1 MRRTRRPAVSREKT
15 ASASGLRNRLPLQT
29 KTTSKVS
36 SGTRDSVTAVDEQV
50 SLAPA
55 GPRES
60 LAERGATIESSWSD
74 GERRY
79 LLTAEPFARY
89 SLDEADVPV
98 LEHEARVRA
107 LVAGQQHPD
116 VPGEAGELI
125 RAEEA
130 SALHDA
136 GMELG
141 SHSLS
146 APRSAHARRRASSS
160 MSWYGV
166 EAGDRGADRPSPAA
180 RFAYP
185 YGLYDE
191 RVVQAAGDGGLRARL
206 RLAALGPG
214 GRSRRHACPRRRG
227 TARTGSHSSSLGLR
241 RPSR

>member
-1 MRRTRRPAVSREKT
+1 M
-15 ASASGLRNRLPLQT
+15 
-29 KTTSKVS
+29 
-36 SGTRDSVTAVDEQV
+36 DELL

-74 GERRY
+74 GERRD

-116 VPGEAGELI
+116 VPGDAGELI

-141 SHSLS
+141 SHTLS
-146 APRSAHARRRASSS
+146 HPDLHTLDDAELEHELVGSKQAIEELTGEPCRTL
-160 MSWYGV
+160 
-166 EAGDRGADRPSPAA
+166 
-180 RFAYP
+180 AYP
-185 YGLYDE
+185 CGIYDE
-191 RVVQAAGDGGLRARL
+191 RVVRAAGEAGYELAFGWLPGAWRRL
-206 RLAALGPG
+206 EAPRLPAPPRHGAHRLSLKLLGI
-214 GRSRRHACPRRRG
+214 
-227 TARTGSHSSSLGLR
+227 R
-241 RPSR
+241 RPGR